1 VKKLKV
7 GQRVTVVGKA
17 TREIVRAT
25 VYAVQPLPG
34 GREHVA
40 VQVLGR
46 VEIRHEFEHE
56 EGITWARGWR
66 GKAIDAL
73 RAYVALTDTGMQF
86 SPIDMGSV
94 LHEFMHKTYKRFAA
108 LPPGQKLLAVG
119 AAAVTAEVVISAL
132 AVPLARKT

>member
-17 TREIVRAT
+17 TREIMRAT
-25 VYAVQPLPG
+25 VYAMQPPPG
-34 GREHVA
+34 GRERVA
-40 VQVLGR
+40 VQVLGS
-46 VEIRHEFEHE
+46 VEFRHEFEHE

-66 GKAIDAL
+66 GKAVDAL
-73 RAYVALTDTGMQF
+73 RAYVALTDTGRAR
-86 SPIDMGSV
+86 SSLLDLVAG
-94 LHEFMHKTYKRFAA
+94 LGRRYAA

-119 AAAVTAEVVISAL
+119 AATVAAEIAISTL